1 MRILVVEDDRPLADG
16 ISRSLSKS
24 GHAVDLATDGLSAE
38 AALDVTPYDLV
49 ILDLQLPQRNG
60 LEVLRNYR
68 AGGGR
73 APVMIVT
80 ARNALAD
87 RVSGLDTGAD
97 DYLAKPFE
105 LAELEARVRSL
116 LRRASSVPAPVL
128 RHGALSLDTVGRRI
142 EISGKGLVDLS
153 AREFALL
160 ETLLLR
166 AGRVVSK
173 EGLLERLYGAEDQ
186 AGENAVEVFV
196 HRVRRKLEPAGVAI
210 RTIRGLGYMIDKI
223 PNA

>member
-1 MRILVVEDDRPLADG
+1 MRILVVEDDLHLADG
-16 ISRSLSKS
+16 VSRSLAKS
-24 GHAVDLATDGLSAE
+24 GHAVDVVADGLTAGDTLE
-38 AALDVTPYDLV
+38 VTPYDLV

-60 LEVLRNYR
+60 LDVLRNYR
-68 AGGGR
+68 NGGGR
-73 APVMIVT
+73 APVMILT
-80 ARNALAD
+80 ARGALAD
-87 RVSGLDTGAD
+87 RVGGLDTGAD

-116 LRRASSVPAPVL
+116 LRRASSAPTPVL
-128 RHGALSLDTVGRRI
+128 RHGTLSLDTVGRRA
-142 EISGKGLVDLS
+142 EIGGEGVDLS

-160 ETLLLR
+160 EMLMLR

-173 EGLLERLYGAEDQ
+173 EGLLEKLYGAEDH

-196 HRVRRKLEPAGVAI
+196 HRVRKKLEPASVAI

-223 PNA
+223 PHA

>member
-1 MRILVVEDDRPLADG
+1 MRILVVEDDLHLADG
-16 ISRSLSKS
+16 VSRSLSKS
-24 GHAVDLATDGLSAE
+24 GHAVDVVADGLTAGATLE
-38 AALDVTPYDLV
+38 VTPYDLV

-60 LEVLRNYR
+60 LDVLRIYR
-68 AGGGR
+68 NGGGR
-73 APVMIVT
+73 APVMILT
-80 ARNALAD
+80 ARGALAD
-87 RVSGLDTGAD
+87 RVGGLDTGAD

-116 LRRASSVPAPVL
+116 LRRASSAPAPVL
-128 RHGALSLDTVGRRI
+128 RHGTLSLDTVGRRA
-142 EISGKGLVDLS
+142 EIGGEGVDLS

-160 ETLLLR
+160 EMLLLR

-173 EGLLERLYGAEDQ
+173 EGLLEKLYGAEDH

-196 HRVRRKLEPAGVAI
+196 HRVRKKLEPASVAI

-223 PNA
+223 PHA